1 MSNKTQKIK
10 QIKKENYWNR
20 IQEVVYKYKNVLFVD
35 TDNVSSLQAAKLR
48 AKLREV
54 GAYTLMGKNTLMRKA
69 LQDANAKE
77 ASPLIDM
84 IIKELRG
91 NINLIFTNGDP
102 CVVKAVLDQEVRG
115 AAAKAGM
122 IAPCDVI
129 VPAGPTGM
137 DPNKTT
143 VFQQLNI
150 ATKIQKGCVAVIAD
164 TKIINAGEKIG
175 SGQAAVLAKLKICPF
190 EFKMNAVKVIQDGIL
205 FDAKHLDIAM
215 DAVLGKFQQ
224 AAQAQAA
231 LALGAGA
238 PTILSAPHSLVNG
251 FQNLVAAASEVGYEF
266 PEAVALLD
274 ALSKKAKAANVEE
287 AKSSDADAT
296 GASPHE
302 EPADVG
308 VDMFALFDEAEV
320 APADDEDIIDIWGD
334 DEY

>member
-1 MSNKTQKIK
+1 MPKQTQKIK
-10 QIKKENYWNR
+10 QIKKDYWNR
-20 IQEVVYKYKNVLFVD
+20 IQDVVYKYKNVVFVD

-48 AKLREV
+48 VKLREV
-54 GAYTLMGKNTLMRKA
+54 GAYMLMGKNTLMKAA

-84 IIKELRG
+84 IIGQLRG

-102 CVVKAVLDQEVRG
+102 CVVKAILDQEVRG

-122 IAPCDVI
+122 IAPMDVI

-137 DPNKTT
+137 DPRQTT

-150 ATKIQKGCVAVIAD
+150 ATQIHKGAISVKAD
-164 TKIINAGEKIG
+164 TKIISAGEKIG
-175 SGQAAVLAKLKICPF
+175 SGQAALLDKLKICPF
-190 EFKMNAVKVIQDGIL
+190 EFKMKAVKVIQDGAL
-205 FDAKHLDIAM
+205 FDAKFLDIAM

-224 AAQAQAA
+224 AAQVQTA

-238 PTILSAPHSLVNG
+238 PTTLSAPHSLVNG
-251 FQNLVAAASEVGYEF
+251 FQNLVAAAGSVGYEF

-287 AKSSDADAT
+287 AKSSDNDAT
-296 GASPHE
+296 GASQVD

-308 VDMFALFDEAEV
+308 DVFAALFGEEEA
-320 APADDEDIIDIWGD
+320 AQADDGVFDIWGD
-334 DEY
+334 DDY